1 MPTKNK
7 TTETN
12 VNVRDFIDAFVD
24 NEQKKADSLELIRLM
39 AKWSGFKP
47 KMWGPSIIGF
57 GSVHYKY
64 ASGHEG
70 DMPLIAFSPRKA
82 AFSLY
87 VTVPGRE
94 NEKLLA
100 ALGKFQMSKA
110 CIYFKKLADLD
121 LRVLEEICR
130 ATIGIQTH
138 NKKT

>member
-1 MPTKNK
+1 MATKNK
-7 TTETN
+7 TTETKAS
-12 VNVRDFIDAFVD
+12 VRDFIDAFVD
-24 NEQKKADSLELIRLM
+24 NEQKKADSLELIKLM
-39 AKWSGFKP
+39 TKWSGHKP

-70 DMPLIAFSPRKA
+70 DMPLIGFSPRKA

-100 ALGKFQMSKA
+100 KLGKFKMSKA

-121 LRVLEEICR
+121 IPALEKICR
-130 ATIGIQTH
+130 ETIDHAHQ
-138 NKKT
+138 